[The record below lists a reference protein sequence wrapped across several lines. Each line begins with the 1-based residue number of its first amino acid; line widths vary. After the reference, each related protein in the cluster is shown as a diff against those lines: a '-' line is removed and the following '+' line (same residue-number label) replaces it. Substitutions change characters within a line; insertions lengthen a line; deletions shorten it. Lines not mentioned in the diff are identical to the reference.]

1 VKCCEGRF
9 SRVPFLGDGVGGVK
23 CSPLEIIENETLL
36 SGLAS
41 KQNMQY
47 RRCLTWKIK
56 VKTKSMVVVQ
66 VSM

>member
-1 VKCCEGRF
+1 MGF
-9 SRVPFLGDGVGGVK
+9 FFGGGVK
-23 CSPLEIIENETLL
+23 CSPLEIIENETLLL